1 MMTYAHI
8 DRPLTD
14 VDLSA
19 PAAESESSPAPL
31 ARLSERHRRLARML
45 AEGVSEQDAGLAVG
59 LLPVRVSVLKADPT
73 FRHLIDFYRRQVEDN
88 YLSVHEKL
96 GELTNLATDE
106 IILRLEVEAEKF
118 DLSDLMELTKL
129 GADRTGHAPAG
140 KSTAPTVTFNIG
152 ARLDA
157 AQSRVI
163 EGKAKYVNEE

>member
-1 MMTYAHI
+1 
-8 DRPLTD
+8 
-14 VDLSA
+14 
-19 PAAESESSPAPL
+19 
-31 ARLSERHRRLARML
+31 
-45 AEGVSEQDAGLAVG
+45 
-59 LLPVRVSVLKADPT
+59 
-73 FRHLIDFYRRQVEDN
+73 
-88 YLSVHEKL
+88 VHEKL

-118 DLSDLMELTKL
+118 ELSDLMELTKL

-140 KSTAPTVTFNIG
+140 KNAAPTVTFNIG

>member
-1 MMTYAHI
+1 MMTYANI

-14 VDLSA
+14 ADLSA
-19 PAAESESSPAPL
+19 PPAESESTPAPL
-31 ARLSERHRRLARML
+31 TRLSERHRRLARML
-45 AEGVSEQDAGLAVG
+45 AEGMSEQDAGLAVG

-73 FRHLIDFYRRQVEDN
+73 FRHLIDFYRRQVEDH
-88 YLSVHEKL
+88 YLSTHEKL
-96 GELTNLATDE
+96 GELTSLATDE
-106 IILRLEVEAEKF
+106 IILRLETEADKF
-118 DLSDLMELTKL
+118 DLGDLMELTKL

-140 KSTAPTVTFNIG
+140 KNAAPTVTFNIG